1 MKGFILG
8 SLCPVL
14 ENEVTLTWQK
24 IFLPDQKIFFFSLK
38 LCELRFSANEL
49 ELK

>member
-24 IFLPDQKIFFFSLK
+24 IFLPVVFI
-38 LCELRFSANEL
+38 EIMWTTFSANEL